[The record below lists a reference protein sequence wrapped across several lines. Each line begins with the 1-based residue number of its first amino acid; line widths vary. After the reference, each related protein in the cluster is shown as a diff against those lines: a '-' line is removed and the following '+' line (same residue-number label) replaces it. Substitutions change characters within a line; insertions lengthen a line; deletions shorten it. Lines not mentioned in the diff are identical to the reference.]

1 MRATPPLHRLTAT
14 EIVKAVGAG
23 GVTAEA
29 VVRACLARIEERD
42 NAVGAFEHLDAE
54 GAVAAARAVDRGR
67 RGPLA
72 GVPFAV
78 KDIIDTADMPTE
90 WGTPIHKGRRP
101 NRDAACVALSRKAGG
116 ILLGKAVTTE
126 FANLHP
132 GKTRNP
138 LDLTRTPGG
147 SSSGSAAAVADFMV
161 PLAIGTQTTGSTIRP
176 SSFCG
181 VFGYRPTYG
190 EHRLH
195 GVMEASGS
203 LDTLGICARS
213 IEDVALY
220 RDVLLGVEPEPVAMS
235 ENAPRIGFCRTHIW
249 GEVHEATQRLVEDA
263 AERLTRA
270 GARVRDVALPRE
282 FEGLTDAHRW
292 ISSFEFART
301 FTWELEHRR
310 DMISEALRGAR
321 IADGL
326 SCPPERYVQC
336 LELADRCRT
345 RMDSLWEDYD
355 VLLTPAAT
363 AEAPVGWDALAG
375 ANLYKMWTVLH
386 VPAISLPVLAGPHGM
401 PVGLQL
407 FARRHQDRRL
417 FASAAWAYRRLT

>member
-1 MRATPPLHRLTAT
+1 
-14 EIVKAVGAG
+14 
-23 GVTAEA
+23 
-29 VVRACLARIEERD
+29 
-42 NAVGAFEHLDAE
+42 
-54 GAVAAARAVDRGR
+54 
-67 RGPLA
+67 
-72 GVPFAV
+72 V
-78 KDIIDTADMPTE
+78 KDIIDTVDLPTE
-90 WGTPIHKGRRP
+90 WGTPIHQGRQP

-126 FANLHP
+126 FANVTP

-138 LDLTRTPGG
+138 HDLTRTPGG

-176 SSFCG
+176 ASFCG
-181 VFGYRPTYG
+181 IVGYRPTYG

-213 IEDVALY
+213 IDDVALY
-220 RDVLLGVEPEPVAMS
+220 RDVLLGVEPVTITFPET
-235 ENAPRIGFCRTHIW
+235 APRVGLCRTHLW
-249 GEVHEATQRLVEDA
+249 GEVHEATRYLVEQA
-263 AERLTRA
+263 AEQLARA
-270 GARVRDVALPRE
+270 GARVRDVELPE
-282 FEGLTDAHRW
+282 AFDDLTDAHRW

-301 FTWELEHRR
+301 FTWEFQNRW

-326 SCPPERYVQC
+326 ACPPERYIQC

-345 RMDSLWEDYD
+345 QMDAIWEDVD
-355 VLLTPAAT
+355 VLLTPSAT

-386 VPAISLPVLAGPHGM
+386 VPTLSLPVFTGPSGM
-401 PVGLQL
+401 PIGLQVVSK
-407 FARRHQDRRL
+407 RHQDRKL
-417 FASAAWAYRRLT
+417 FASAAWIHKRLT